1 MHLVYSLK
9 FELSF
14 TFVIVTG
21 LTTVPFGEN
30 NQTSCALYFS
40 NSTLW
45 KNSLLYWLFIT
56 RCQCG
61 NCQAM
66 EREEESICCQEVDAV
81 RKKNLEDVM
90 EEQLQAELRC
100 IVQHPGFEAVCLNVW
115 VLQTAWLQYKQQ
127 YGSSAY
133 EGPEHKKNCHIAYR
147 QLVSWCWGTLGKN
160 IRIPLPSCAVNCI
173 RAYFPEPNQLEED
186 MVFTGFTYADE

>member
-1 MHLVYSLK
+1 
-9 FELSF
+9 
-14 TFVIVTG
+14 
-21 LTTVPFGEN
+21 
-30 NQTSCALYFS
+30 
-40 NSTLW
+40 
-45 KNSLLYWLFIT
+45 
-56 RCQCG
+56 
-61 NCQAM
+61 M

-81 RKKNLEDVM
+81 RNKILEDVM
-90 EEQLQAELRC
+90 EEQLQAEPRC

-160 IRIPLPSCAVNCI
+160 ILIPLPSCAVNCI

>member
-1 MHLVYSLK
+1 
-9 FELSF
+9 
-14 TFVIVTG
+14 
-21 LTTVPFGEN
+21 
-30 NQTSCALYFS
+30 
-40 NSTLW
+40 
-45 KNSLLYWLFIT
+45 
-56 RCQCG
+56 
-61 NCQAM
+61 M

-133 EGPEHKKNCHIAYR
+133 EGPEDKKTATM
-147 QLVSWCWGTLGKN
+147 L
-160 IRIPLPSCAVNCI
+160 
-173 RAYFPEPNQLEED
+173 
-186 MVFTGFTYADE
+186 TGN